1 MAREIRVTVDDD
13 EVFER
18 MRARKRE
25 LDLSWEEVLHRGL
38 TDTPGA
44 DRDFDERVEQHVQNR
59 IRESL
64 ANALGM
70 DDGDNEPTGRRATG
84 GGGGGSTPREGA
96 SSSTPGGYNPESSG
110 GVDPAGTA
118 QPGGATG
125 GGAPAP
131 APPTGLDEE
140 VARLEAAEDAQL
152 EFPFLAD
159 DPGNTVP
166 LRVDLETG
174 VDGLD
179 VSVVAIRTGRDV
191 ADRNQFERGARQ
203 AIAEAFVGGE
213 TARLTLGDGAETY
226 PVVPELAWR
235 TADGRPTVTAVSIPE
250 VRVGDTE

>member
-38 TDTPGA
+38 ADTPG
-44 DRDFDERVEQHVQNR
+44 DGRDFDERVEQHVQNR
-59 IRESL
+59 IRESV

-70 DDGDNEPTGRRATG
+70 DETDEQAGDTRTTSGAGVASGTPG
-84 GGGGGSTPREGA
+84 GGGGPAPGA
-96 SSSTPGGYNPESSG
+96 HDPQPPG

-118 QPGGATG
+118 RPGGVTG

-131 APPTGLDEE
+131 DPPTGLDEE
-140 VARLEAAEDAQL
+140 VARLEAAEDARL
-152 EFPFLAD
+152 EFPFLDD

-179 VSVVAIRTGRDV
+179 VSVVTIRTGRDV

-203 AIAEAFVGGE
+203 AIAEAFAGGE

-235 TADGRPTVTAVSIPE
+235 TADGQPTVTAVSIPE
-250 VRVGDTE
+250 VRVGGTE

>member
-38 TDTPGA
+38 ADTPGA
-44 DRDFDERVEQHVQNR
+44 ERDFDERVEQHVQNR

-64 ANALGM
+64 ADALGM
-70 DDGDNEPTGRRATG
+70 DEEEPTGRRAPGARGDDPGVG
-84 GGGGGSTPREGA
+84 GHD
-96 SSSTPGGYNPESSG
+96 PEPPG

-118 QPGGATG
+118 RPGGATG

-131 APPTGLDEE
+131 APPRGLDEE
-140 VARLEAAEDAQL
+140 VAQLEAAEDAL
-152 EFPFLAD
+152 LRFPFLDD

-166 LRVDLETG
+166 LRVDMETG
-174 VDGLD
+174 VDGLR
-179 VSVVAIRTGRDV
+179 VSVVAIRTGRDA
-191 ADRNQFERGARQ
+191 ADRNRFERGARQ
-203 AIAEAFVGGE
+203 AIAEAFAGGE

-226 PVVPELAWR
+226 PVVPELTWR
-235 TADGRPTVTAVSIPE
+235 TEEGRPTVTAAAIEE
-250 VRVGDTE
+250 VRVGDTD